1 LILATQFRLIPLH
14 AISLIEPAATS
25 EPGRIKIDLINGDTV
40 WIDDMDYPDLA
51 RILGD
56 ALNNN
61 VKFLDLNEDEIPF

>member
-1 LILATQFRLIPLH
+1 
-14 AISLIEPAATS
+14 LIEPAATS